1 MRQDKIMVRL
11 EHNKLLAEA
20 VLTLAQ
26 RIDPTPYGRHTL
38 AEVQIQAL
46 NKRGVDLP
54 AVVGQDFIDR
64 CQGAKHHPMA
74 HPYQASLAHGFDD
87 LRIEQPGTRHPP
99 RLGGWP
105 CGLAA

>member
-1 MRQDKIMVRL
+1 MVRL

-46 NKRGVDLP
+46 HKRGVALP
-54 AVVGQDFIDR
+54 AVVGQ
-64 CQGAKHHPMA
+64 
-74 HPYQASLAHGFDD
+74 
-87 LRIEQPGTRHPP
+87 
-99 RLGGWP
+99 RLH
-105 CGLAA
+105 